1 MITTSL
7 QKILDFIDN
16 LSAEE
21 QDYLFEFV
29 EQKRIEKRQLEIAI
43 NGEETLKSLAKGTAI
58 KGSAEDIKAYLLAN
72 EEE

>member
-7 QKILDFIDN
+7 QKILDSIDN

-21 QDYLFEFV
+21 QDYLFKFI
-29 EQKRIEKRQLEIAI
+29 EQKRIEKRRLEIAR
-43 NGEETLKSLAKGTAI
+43 NGEVTLKSLAKGTAI